1 MISAIILFGSFFF
14 GILGLLF
21 YMPLVGLF
29 IPGAT
34 INNINMT
41 PMFIFPV
48 LIVIFIA
55 FVHFISDEAM
65 NRIERAG
72 NILVKIAPYLVLLSL
87 VLYIAYAIRGNDFM
101 LFIPYYW
108 FHNFVETFDL
118 IFIIIQ
124 FLLAFLIGL
133 TIFSAAGFS
142 YDKYVDVTYE
152 SMESGREFETKRS
165 EAYTGRF
172 QFYLTAFLGL
182 FIGVLISFT
191 AFAIVAFV
199 LYFSFVIIGKLK
211 HKALK
216 DKARDYKVANRF
228 VRNQT
233 IISVSL
239 TLVAA
244 IGVSIG
250 VLVNDHRLEKP
261 TDVMSIVLDEH
272 NKDYYLNTYL
282 DANIHYTH
290 NETNYDL
297 ALVLKLFSKKSA
309 YVVEDLQVRIELT
322 YQKIEVETGEAQ
334 EVITYDETL
343 SFDRVYTTTEIYE
356 IAPYIDTYPTHTAYA
371 AISQNI
377 TFIKGTA
384 ECRYDISKEL
394 PYRKIGTRYLESSL
408 SVGVTYDEE
417 DGYRCFLRSLSNIYI
432 RELSVKKEMESGA
445 DVMLHFYDVFL
456 LENHS
461 IEIFD
466 FEAQQGDTLFGYDY
480 AKGYISS
487 FYVN

>member
-1 MISAIILFGSFFF
+1 
-14 GILGLLF
+14 
-21 YMPLVGLF
+21 
-29 IPGAT
+29 
-34 INNINMT
+34 
-41 PMFIFPV
+41 MFVFPV
-48 LIVIFIA
+48 LIVIFIV

-101 LFIPYYW
+101 LFIPFYW

-124 FLLAFLIGL
+124 IFLAFLIGL

-152 SMESGREFETKRS
+152 STEYSGEFETKRS
-165 EAYTGRF
+165 EAYTSRF

-261 TDVMSIVLDEH
+261 TDVMTIALNDKNE
-272 NKDYYLNTYL
+272 DDYLNAYFDGNLGYTY
-282 DANIHYTH
+282 
-290 NETNYDL
+290 NETHYDL

-309 YVVEDLQVRIELT
+309 YVVEDLQVRVELT
-322 YQKIEVETGEAQ
+322 YQKIEVETGEVQ

-432 RELSVKKEMESGA
+432 RELSVKQELESGA
-445 DVMLHFYDVFL
+445 IVMLHFNDVFL
-456 LENHS
+456 LENYG

-466 FEAQQGDTLFGYDY
+466 FEVKEGDTLFGYDY